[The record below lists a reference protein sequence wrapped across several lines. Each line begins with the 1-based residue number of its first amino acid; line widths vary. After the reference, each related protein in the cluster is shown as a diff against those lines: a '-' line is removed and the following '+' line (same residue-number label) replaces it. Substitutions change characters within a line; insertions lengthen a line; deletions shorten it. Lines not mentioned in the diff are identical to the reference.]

1 MSTRSSSTLPRP
13 ASGNFHSFLFFG
25 SLSYVHPIPL
35 VKIMYFTFSINI
47 VQHATPV
54 MTRTAAEN
62 VKAAGLSVW
71 QQEQITIVDTSGG
84 QAGYDVHQWWANTSK
99 HHGLVLL
106 WNDEYVLNRYS
117 VRRNCSVHALYVTV
131 WTRVLLRSLAPYRH
145 RAYAHTCRSA
155 MVLGD
160 RLALLFFPLF
170 SFSSLCIL
178 LFWAMMRV
186 AIGDVKWRSVGR
198 LCTTDYPYGYL
209 TIQRSVNQYFNLQF
223 FNNNWAVLS
232 GYVILVARFTL
243 TGPETGNFGCQMYHM
258 MIGVSLLL

>member
-13 ASGNFHSFLFFG
+13 ASGNFHSFLFFFG

-131 WTRVLLRSLAPYRH
+131 VNSGSVTVSGPIPSSCICSYMSLGYGPRWSSCSTLLS
-145 RAYAHTCRSA
+145 TF
-155 MVLGD
+155 
-160 RLALLFFPLF
+160 LLFK
-170 SFSSLCIL
+170 SLYSLIL
-178 LFWAMMRV
+178 SH
-186 AIGDVKWRSVGR
+186 DE
-198 LCTTDYPYGYL
+198 
-209 TIQRSVNQYFNLQF
+209 
-223 FNNNWAVLS
+223 S
-232 GYVILVARFTL
+232 GNRR
-243 TGPETGNFGCQMYHM
+243 C
-258 MIGVSLLL
+258 